1 MVTEQSIAKFS
12 EQCKNI
18 FAQIERDVIGQKEI
32 VEGTVIA
39 MIAGGN
45 VLLEGVPGVGKT
57 RLVRS
62 LGRVFSLPF
71 SRIQFTPDLMPADVT
86 GTNIVVKDDKGNS
99 SFQFQ
104 PGPIFSNIILADEIN
119 RATPKTQSALLEA
132 MQEHTVTVMGV
143 SRKLNEPFFV
153 LATQNPIEQDGTY
166 PLPEAQMDR
175 FMFKLIVKNPS
186 LDELMDIVTM
196 TQKTMAEVAEA
207 ACNGEDL
214 LNMRAT
220 ANQIPV
226 ASDVMRYAM
235 ILCSATHPDSEC
247 ASEAAKKY
255 VRLGASPR
263 AGQALISAAKVMAL
277 LKGRFNVAYND
288 VNELA
293 YPVLRHRMKMNFEA
307 IAGRVTP
314 DQVIEMIIAELV
326 KKYNIPVG
334 EAPTADAEKFLENT
348 AEQDAAASKPTA
360 EPEAQEPDD
369 GKKKKRRFAK
379 K

>member
-1 MVTEQSIAKFS
+1 MVTEKSI
-12 EQCKNI
+12 EQFCRQCNNI
-18 FAQIERDVIGQKEI
+18 FEQISRDVIGQRE
-32 VEGTVIA
+32 VVQDAVIA

-62 LGRVFSLPF
+62 LGRVFNLPF

-86 GTNIVVKDDKGNS
+86 GTNIIVKDEKGNS
-99 SFQFQ
+99 QFRFQ

-143 SRKLNEPFFV
+143 SRPLEEPFFV

-175 FMFKLIVKNPS
+175 FMFKVNVPNPS
-186 LDELMDIVTM
+186 IEELIQIVDM
-196 TQKTMAEVAEA
+196 TQKTMAEVAEC
-207 ACNGEDL
+207 ACEKDEL
-214 LNMRAT
+214 LAMRET

-226 ASDVMRYAM
+226 AKEVLKYAM
-235 ILCSATHPDSEC
+235 ILISATHPDGEC

-255 VRLGASPR
+255 LRMGASPR

-277 LKGRFNVAYND
+277 IKGRFNVAYAD
-288 VNELA
+288 INELA
-293 YPVLRHRMKMNFEA
+293 FPVLRHRIKD
-307 IAGRVTP
+307 RKSV
-314 DQVIEMIIAELV
+314 V
-326 KKYNIPVG
+326 
-334 EAPTADAEKFLENT
+334 
-348 AEQDAAASKPTA
+348 
-360 EPEAQEPDD
+360 
-369 GKKKKRRFAK
+369 
-379 K
+379 

>member
-1 MVTEQSIAKFS
+1 MVIEKDIQQFS

-18 FAQIERDVIGQKEI
+18 FEQIRRDVIGQTEV
-32 VEGTVIA
+32 VEGTIIA

-62 LGRVFSLPF
+62 LGRVFNLPF

-86 GTNIVVKDDKGNS
+86 GTNIIVKDDKGNS
-99 SFQFQ
+99 KFDFQ
-104 PGPIFSNIILADEIN
+104 PGPVFSNIILADEIN

-175 FMFKLIVKNPS
+175 FMFKLIVPNPS
-186 LDELMDIVTM
+186 LDELMAIVDM

-207 ACNGEDL
+207 ACSGEQL
-214 LNMRAT
+214 LKMRET
-220 ANQIPV
+220 ANHIPV
-226 ASDVMRYAM
+226 AEDVMKYAM
-235 ILCSATHPDSEC
+235 TLCSATHPNSDWATE
-247 ASEAAKKY
+247 ASKKY

-263 AGQALISAAKVMAL
+263 AGQALISAAKVKAL
-277 LKGRFNVAYND
+277 MKGRYNVAYSD
-288 VNELA
+288 INELA
-293 YPVLRHRMKMNFEA
+293 YPVLRHRMKLNFEA
-307 IAGRVTP
+307 IAERVSADTIIGLIIEELSKKHKLISEKDPVVPSTTVDELP
-314 DQVIEMIIAELV
+314 DATVSTVAE
-326 KKYNIPVG
+326 
-334 EAPTADAEKFLENT
+334 AESENV
-348 AEQDAAASKPTA
+348 
-360 EPEAQEPDD
+360 
-369 GKKKKRRFAK
+369 GKKSKRKGFGRK
-379 K
+379 

>member
-1 MVTEQSIAKFS
+1 MVTEENIQKFS
-12 EQCKNI
+12 KQCANI
-18 FAQIERDVIGQKEI
+18 FKQVERDVIGQKAV
-32 VEGTVIA
+32 VEGTIIA

-62 LGRVFSLPF
+62 LGRVFNLPF

-86 GTNIVVKDDKGNS
+86 GTNIIVKDENGNS
-99 SFQFQ
+99 QFQFQ

-175 FMFKLIVKNPS
+175 FMFKLIVPNPG
-186 LDELMDIVTM
+186 LDELMQIVDM

-207 ACNGEDL
+207 ACSGEEL
-214 LNMRAT
+214 LEMRRT

-226 ASDVMRYAM
+226 AEEVMRYAM
-235 ILCSATHPDSEC
+235 TLCSATHPDSEC

-263 AGQALISAAKVMAL
+263 AGQALISAAKVRAL
-277 LKGRFNVAYND
+277 MKGRYNVAYSD
-288 VNELA
+288 LNELA

-307 IAGRVTP
+307 IASRVKP
-314 DQVIEMIIAELV
+314 DDVIKMIIEELNGKKPEKAPSVAQPAAEAAGV
-326 KKYNIPVG
+326 
-334 EAPTADAEKFLENT
+334 AAAE
-348 AEQDAAASKPTA
+348 AEQADNKK
-360 EPEAQEPDD
+360 
-369 GKKKKRRFAK
+369 GKRKFFGRKE
-379 K
+379 